1 MLDNDDYRYEFSR
14 GKFVVTDLKTG
25 RIVGEGRLVDGKYIE
40 NYLKIPHDRT
50 RVPEQP
56 GLVTRMW
63 NAVCSALHRLGL
75 NPQGPPM

>member
-25 RIVGEGRLVDGKYIE
+25 RIVGEGRLVDGNYILD
-40 NYLKIPHDRT
+40 YLKISGDRT

-56 GLVTRMW
+56 GLVTRLW

-75 NPQGPPM
+75 KY